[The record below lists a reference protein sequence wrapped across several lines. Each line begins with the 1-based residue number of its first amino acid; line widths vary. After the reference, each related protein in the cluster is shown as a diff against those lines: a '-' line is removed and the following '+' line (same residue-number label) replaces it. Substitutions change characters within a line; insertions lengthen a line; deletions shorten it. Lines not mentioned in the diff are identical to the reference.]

1 MFVGRWRGRG
11 NPWQILWP
19 RRRDSRF
26 WHDLSRRDTGL
37 SAVNSSHNGSSRTR
51 VQHKG
56 QSGNRHSGSAGWY
69 RSSVLGIALLAPM
82 ALAGCRSSATT
93 DPATTFQNIRSDF
106 LHGNL
111 VAAQQKAEEARR
123 NY

>member
-19 RRRDSRF
+19 RHRDSRF
-26 WHDLSRRDTGL
+26 WQDLSWRDPCL
-37 SAVNSSHNGSSRTR
+37 SAVNSTHNGSSRTR

-56 QSGNRHSGSAGWY
+56 KSGRRYSGSAGWY
-69 RSSVLGIALLAPM
+69 GSTIGLVMAFLASALLS
-82 ALAGCRSSATT
+82 GCHPSVTPVA
-93 DPATTFQNIRSDF
+93 DAATTFQNIRSDF

-111 VAAQQKAEEARR
+111 DQ
-123 NY
+123 